1 MNFNQAMAFIRDHG
15 VVLESARGPVPRMT
29 EIIAGEAITG
39 SWWAHPKGHAI
50 FAVFAKIKESPDVL
64 VCRLVEGKITYVHRR
79 LWPALVRLADRF
91 GTASL
96 AQVSDEHTSAGHHL
110 SRRVPFPNWVPA
122 DVIVT
127 ARGLD
132 ERQALTALGG
142 WATSP
147 KKTKKKMRTRG
158 AHA

>member
-1 MNFNQAMAFIRDHG
+1 MAFIRDHG
-15 VVLESARGPVPRMT
+15 VVLESAQGPVPRMA
-29 EIIAGEAITG
+29 EIIAGETIKG

-50 FAVFAKIKESPDVL
+50 FAVFTKIKESPDVL

-91 GTASL
+91 GAASL
-96 AQVSDEHTSAGHHL
+96 AQVSDEHTSAGHHV
-110 SRRVPFPNWVPA
+110 SRRVPFPEWVPA
-122 DVIVT
+122 DVI
-127 ARGLD
+127 AAAKKLD

-147 KKTKKKMRTRG
+147 KMKAKKTGRTRG